1 MKIFNLVI
9 MSNNDSGEVYYNN
22 YKSVEDFIAD
32 NDWLTCDGG
41 AFYKRNKYHSIIRKF
56 TANTF
61 IESVEAECD
70 ECWEYNP
77 NEKTAIILGLD
88 NIVEMLDANPNH
100 ICVKYCIEYDISYLC
115 IHKDDWR
122 RLRDLKVKRSQW
134 GDWQLEVVGTAE

>member
-1 MKIFNLVI
+1 MEIFKLVI
-9 MSNNDSGEVYYNN
+9 MSQNDGGEVYYDN
-22 YKSVEDFIAD
+22 YQTVEDFIAD
-32 NDWLTCDGG
+32 NDWLVADGG
-41 AFYKRNKYHSIIRKF
+41 AFYKRNKYNSIIRKF

-77 NEKTAIILGLD
+77 NEKIEIMLGLD

-100 ICVKYCIEYDISYLC
+100 ICVKYGIEYDISYLV

-122 RLRDLKVKRSQW
+122 RLRDLKVRWSQY
-134 GDWQLEVVGTAE
+134 GDWEVCQTD